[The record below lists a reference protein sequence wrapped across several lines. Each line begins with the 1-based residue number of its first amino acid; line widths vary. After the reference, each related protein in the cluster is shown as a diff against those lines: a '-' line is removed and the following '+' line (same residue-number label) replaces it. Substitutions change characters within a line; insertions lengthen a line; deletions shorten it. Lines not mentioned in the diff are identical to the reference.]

1 MSPSATNTSEIPTIL
16 GLPWNTPTF
25 DCGVSN
31 VTPTMHTT
39 SYPAINPALNPL
51 ISQAGKTVLITGST
65 AGIGLAMAKSF
76 VTASASK
83 VIITGRRQERLD
95 KAVDILRQH
104 AKEIGNHQTKVV
116 GNKLDATKMEE
127 IDAFWKKLGEEGVVV
142 DVLILNAVGDMATG
156 GLCEEG
162 GRTTME
168 IWSKLE
174 ANLRAPM
181 RHTELYMK
189 QGKDDRQKFLLNTS
203 TASAH
208 VSHPEYSP
216 ALAAA
221 PEYGFTKATAGLF
234 FGYIAQQADPDKLQV
249 VNFHPGTIY
258 SELWQYGLGVEK
270 SLLPFDDVSLPADFA
285 VWATTT
291 EARFIHGRFVWA
303 HWDVDEMKA
312 LYAERFV
319 KDKDLF
325 RFGVCGLAGSNLHV
339 IP

>member
-25 DCGVSN
+25 DCAVSN

-95 KAVDILRQH
+95 KAVDSLRQH

-116 GNKLDATKMEE
+116 GDKFDATKMEE
-127 IDAFWKKLGEEGVVV
+127 IDAFWTKLGDEGVVV
-142 DVLILNAVGDMATG
+142 DVLILNAVGDMAMG
-156 GLCEEG
+156 GL
-162 GRTTME
+162 
-168 IWSKLE
+168 W
-174 ANLRAPM
+174 
-181 RHTELYMK
+181 
-189 QGKDDRQKFLLNTS
+189 QGQAEVPPQHLHRFC
-203 TASAH
+203 H

-216 ALAAA
+216 VLAAA
-221 PEYGFTKATAGLF
+221 SEYGFTKATAGLF
-234 FGYIAQQADPDKLQV
+234 FGYIAQQVDPDKLQV

-258 SELWQYGLGVEK
+258 SELWQYGLGVDK
-270 SLLPFDDVSLPADFA
+270 NLLPFDDISLPADFA
-285 VWATTT
+285 VWATTK
-291 EARFIHGRFVWA
+291 EARFIHGRFFWA

-312 LYAERFV
+312 LYAERFE

-339 IP
+339 IQ